1 MTPLPTP
8 IAKALFFLGVLV
20 VTGAV
25 AIRSVGFVTLGASV
39 LAFLA
44 FVLLATR
51 PLARRA
57 RRERLEFAW
66 WLAHDH
72 ESAALGAVT
81 PGAPFTIRCYV
92 RNRSARAVHITGIH
106 PLLTDAAPID
116 VTHDLEVP
124 ARTRVEFALRLAAP
138 ATGRAVLHGLAIQVR
153 GALGLFTMPLYF
165 PTHLV
170 VKVLP
175 AVASRSR
182 ANAAPRTGAAVD
194 RTSSRALRR
203 GGDGAELRELR
214 ELQPGD
220 AFKRIAWR
228 PSARRGRLLVR
239 ETENELQETRHLV
252 LDVSGTM
259 RGGAPGKRKLDEAI
273 ELVARSAKAALDDG
287 HRVALQCIDA
297 RLVASVSAGEGSRH
311 LLKVYD
317 ALLACTEIVDVDLTE
332 IGSEDL
338 ASLVASY
345 VRRQEGI
352 DYARADGTLDITQ
365 LAEHTRR
372 VLDRHVLRAPVL
384 AENHEHGTLRR
395 YCLAHGIRLPY
406 RPEPREGG
414 KTRAILAALR
424 DAGASTRTPR
434 SIELVSDFDGVH
446 DLTEVARTVRFL
458 RKRGHHVSVVIVD
471 SRTRSSR
478 TGQPLDEELRLI
490 YGRAE
495 EQHLAEVDRAL
506 RSAGAVVSRIRM
518 ASAPLTNPSHFPKAA

>member
-1 MTPLPTP
+1 MTPIPTP

-25 AIRSVGFVTLGASV
+25 AIRSVGFVTLGASL

-44 FVLLATR
+44 FVLLLTR

-81 PGAPFTIRCYV
+81 PGAPFTIRCFV
-92 RNRSARAVHITGIH
+92 RNRSTHSVRITGVH
-106 PLLTDAAPID
+106 PLLTDAAPLD
-116 VTHDLEVP
+116 AAPDLEIP
-124 ARTRVEFALRLAAP
+124 ARTRIEFALRIVAP
-138 ATGRAVLHGLAIQVR
+138 AAGRVVLHGLAIQVR

-175 AVASRSR
+175 SVAARSR
-182 ANAAPRTGAAVD
+182 ANSAPRTGAPVD
-194 RTSSRALRR
+194 RTSSRAKRHR
-203 GGDGAELRELR
+203 GDGTELRELR

-239 ETENELQETRHLV
+239 ETESELQETRHLI

-259 RGGAPGKRKLDEAI
+259 RGGAPGKRKLDDAI
-273 ELVARSAKAALDDG
+273 DLVARSAKASLEDG

-297 RLVASVSAGEGSRH
+297 RLVASANAGEGPRH
-311 LLKVYD
+311 LLRIYD

-352 DYARADGTLDITQ
+352 DFRRADGTLDITQ
-365 LAEHTRR
+365 LAEHARR
-372 VLDRHVLRAPVL
+372 VLGRHVLRAPVL

-414 KTRAILAALR
+414 KTQAMLAALR
-424 DAGASTRTPR
+424 EAGASTRTPR

-446 DLTEVARTVRFL
+446 DFTEVARTVRFL
-458 RKRGHHVSVVIVD
+458 RKRGHYVAVVLVD
-471 SRTRSSR
+471 ARSRSPRR
-478 TGQPLDEELRLI
+478 GVPLDDELRLI

-495 EQHLAEVDRAL
+495 DQHLSDAERAF
-506 RSAGAVVSRIRM
+506 RSAGAAVSRIRG
-518 ASAPLTNPSHFPKAA
+518 ASAAMSTPSHFPKAA